1 MTRLQIDSDK
11 RDHVVVIIQ
20 AAISSEIKRLEL
32 GLAKTNRQIVRFEKE
47 YNISSDHFLRNYTA
61 ENMKNGDLGYIQ
73 WAGELQIRER
83 IFEDLKNLMDNQNE
97 GVLA

>member
-11 RDHVVVIIQ
+11 RDQVVVIIQ

-32 GLAKTNRQIVRFEKE
+32 GLAKTNRQIERFEKE
-47 YNISSDHFLRNYTA
+47 YNISSDHFLHNYRA
-61 ENMKNGDLGYIQ
+61 EDMKNGDTEYIK

-83 IFEDLKNLMDNQNE
+83 IFEDLKNLMDIE
-97 GVLA
+97 YAAS

>member
-11 RDHVVVIIQ
+11 REHVVVMIQ

-47 YNISSDHFLRNYTA
+47 YNISSDHFLRNYSA
-61 ENMKNGDLGYIQ
+61 EDMKNGNMEYIQ

-83 IFEDLKNLMDNQNE
+83 IFEDLKNLMDIE
-97 GVLA
+97 YAAS